1 MSNLIRSISNGV
13 DCIFFIYF
21 ECMIIQIYRDVERA
35 AMNVSRLIFM
45 SDYEI
50 NLSSNN
56 KINKYEMSSCT

>member
-1 MSNLIRSISNGV
+1 
-13 DCIFFIYF
+13 
-21 ECMIIQIYRDVERA
+21 MIIQIYRDVERA